1 LYDRLSCE
9 DELQGELTP
18 ITINEFVEKISI
30 HERNRKGSQTVN
42 QKIENS
48 FNFIGNYKPSKEELS
63 KEERLKCKKEERKIK
78 ERKDRLQRNY
88 LKRKE
93 SGKQKEYKKR
103 YQKPRE

>member
-1 LYDRLSCE
+1 MYDRLSCE

-48 FNFIGNYKPSKEELS
+48 FNFIGNYKPSKEE
-63 KEERLKCKKEERKIK
+63 RLKCKKEERKIK

-103 YQKPRE
+103 YQKRRE